1 MMNTASNQDLGKRIE
16 QLVDEHIAASRRAAR
31 EAIERAFSLAAH
43 RAPSVKSPRPAATGR
58 MRIRRPPE
66 EVAAL
71 GERLYQAV
79 CAKPGEGMIV
89 LAAQVGASVRELH
102 RPMTLL
108 KRAGRVR
115 SVGARHLTRYFP
127 MANRIAASA

>member
-1 MMNTASNQDLGKRIE
+1 MTNTASIQDLGKRIE
-16 QLVDEHIAASRRAAR
+16 QLIAEHIAGSRRAAQV
-31 EAIERAFSLAAH
+31 ALERAFGS
-43 RAPSVKSPRPAATGR
+43 APPASTQSRRKVRGGSGK
-58 MRIRRPPE
+58 RRPPE

-79 CAKPGEGMIV
+79 CARPGEGMVV
-89 LAAQVGASVRELH
+89 LATDVGASVRGLN

-127 MANRIAASA
+127 MATKTAAA